1 MIKITTKNFNIEKE
15 FLKISSKNNG
25 GYSFFL
31 GTVRD
36 DLNKSGKRI
45 NGIFLE
51 CYKNLA
57 IKQLSNIR
65 EKAIKKW
72 HLNHCLIIHRIGKI
86 SLGEKIVLIITAAP
100 HREDAIRANEFIID
114 CLKANAAFW
123 KFNISKKNEEIVKFK
138 QKDIKKY
145 LKWSEILNA

>member
-1 MIKITTKNFNIEKE
+1 MIKITTKNFNLERE

-31 GTVRD
+31 GTVRE
-36 DLNKSGKRI
+36 DLNKSGEKI

-51 CYKNLA
+51 CYKDLA
-57 IKQLSNIR
+57 IKQLSKIR
-65 EKAIKKW
+65 EQAIQKW
-72 HLNHCLIIHRIGKI
+72 HLNHCVVIHRIGKI

-100 HREDAIRANEFIID
+100 HREDSIHANEFIID

-123 KFNISKKNEEIVKFK
+123 KFNISKKNEEIVKSK
-138 QKDIKKY
+138 KKDLKKY
-145 LKWSEILNA
+145 LKWSEVLRT

>member
-1 MIKITTKNFNIEKE
+1 MIKITTKNFNLERE

-36 DLNKSGKRI
+36 DLNKSGKKI
-45 NGIFLE
+45 NEIFLE
-51 CYKNLA
+51 CYKDLA
-57 IKQLSNIR
+57 VKQLSKIR
-65 EKAIKKW
+65 EQAIQKW
-72 HLNHCLIIHRIGKI
+72 HLNHCIIIHRIGKI

-114 CLKANAAFW
+114 CLKANVAFW
-123 KFNISKKNEEIVKFK
+123 KFNISKKKEEIVKFK
-138 QKDIKKY
+138 QKDLKKY
-145 LKWSEILNA
+145 LKWSDVLRT